1 MSHPNATAS
10 MNSRPEMPPVA
21 SAIVM
26 AAATVAAA
34 FPNAQIERV
43 TGLGEVVQVVL
54 GPDFTAVNAPP
65 ATGSAVKVPVTHTG
79 SSTPTQLPEDLT
91 VTNAADVTCE

>member
-1 MSHPNATAS
+1 MTLLPL
-10 MNSRPEMPPVA
+10 PGPPVTTETL
-21 SAIVM
+21 

-65 ATGSAVKVPVTHTG
+65 ASGSAVKVPVTHTG